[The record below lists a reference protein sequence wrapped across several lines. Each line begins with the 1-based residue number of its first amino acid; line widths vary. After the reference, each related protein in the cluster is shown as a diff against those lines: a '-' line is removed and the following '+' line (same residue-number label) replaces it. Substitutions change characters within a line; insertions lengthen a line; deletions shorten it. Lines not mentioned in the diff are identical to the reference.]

1 MDEFLIANQ
10 KKDIN
15 SPLNSVSSFNNIS
28 SYNGLLCDNDTTY
41 ERLKFIGRTS
51 CCKKTLAKILARIY
65 KYQLLIIIFSFILGF
80 LFLALPFIFIFIN
93 LLNNK
98 CFPLF
103 ITCLFGIIFS
113 ILTIT
118 IICIDSKR
126 YQFLASAKWNR
137 KSILKNIANLILF
150 LLLTV
155 SVSFMVIFY
164 HDIVIDKS
172 KKLRFDY
179 NGQDKSGNSY
189 ELSSDFIFKYILYI
203 LLYDD
208 NRINDIKNIKIKI
221 IFDNWDLDNIRKS
234 FMFIC
239 IPIVVISFFS
249 IIKIFLIDVRQT
261 IEKAI
266 FSGGIF
272 VLSFFYFYIDSTAIE
287 KLIGKNLDIC
297 ALFQN
302 VVIIFILLGYI
313 FWTIN
318 YTIGLIKKR
327 KDNNF
332 AIRKY
337 DKSNIIIIIII
348 DVITCLGYVIITIS
362 IIYCYISF
370 NYQEETFYY
379 LNISFS
385 IFKIGFFLV
394 IIGNSYYFGYYFLAM
409 IFRPIAEEFAPYQYK
424 NGFYIRAKRNLQNY
438 TAAKRRKKLNKDKL
452 KRALSDQ
459 DS

>member
-15 SPLNSVSSFNNIS
+15 SPLNSFSSFNNIS
-28 SYNGLLCDNDTTY
+28 TYNGLLCDNDTTY

-266 FSGGIF
+266 FSGG
-272 VLSFFYFYIDSTAIE
+272 
-287 KLIGKNLDIC
+287 
-297 ALFQN
+297 
-302 VVIIFILLGYI
+302 
-313 FWTIN
+313 

-348 DVITCLGYVIITIS
+348 DIITCLGYVIITIS